1 MKNFKRFTLAI
12 SLFLLSCTAGWACAW
27 DGDDPAY
34 YNLFHCTRP
43 LPELEDL
50 HIDASALF
58 WARYLNLPVDDN
70 FKSDIRY
77 LRLDDF
83 DNEESDNLLLSN
95 LRRQGSNDAIALLRY
110 NTELADLV
118 DSRFSWSYRKVT
130 PEDYQALLAKV
141 NDLDVNEKL
150 SKRKAFLKM
159 RILSRLDAYDDMM
172 QLWNNEAKD
181 WEPCEMRDR
190 MEGYVARIYFHF
202 GNYDKALPIYFRLND
217 GGSIRLC
224 VNRMLDSASIKE
236 VYQKDPNSMILG
248 YILEDYA
255 NYFYH
260 ANEHKD
266 WELDEEGYDVWTKVT
281 RQRESVV
288 ALAQQIVDEGKA
300 KDLQMWQA
308 FIGFMQMITDQNDL
322 AYASFV
328 KAEEL
333 RGGSSVHKLL
343 RHYKFNAALA
353 MSEKPDNFD
362 NYVAQEISHYKVYAQ
377 LLSDPEGDVL
387 NRLYAQDTRYRFYN
401 YVNQRGNPT
410 LSFLA
415 HCTLDPVAYWEM
427 DRPLSTQQVK
437 EVQSYVRHGGEGALG
452 QCLVK
457 YCDISDDQFNEMIGT
472 KLMRDGNYTE
482 AREYLAKVP
491 NNYLRTLGIAVYLMN
506 RTIPDRPFERKDRKE
521 YYDIEVTDIR
531 NVKLEFC
538 DQIIQLR
545 EQLSKAKGDA
555 KADIAYRMANM
566 LYQASTS
573 GDLWALSEYS
583 WSSYGTHRNEMNVQS
598 IDLLKL
604 ALDCTSDYNRQVECY
619 YGLAANPCTDQDVTA
634 TYDWDNMRYYL
645 EPQDIQREAYIWLR
659 YTSKRDH
666 PIFESCDWLKMY
678 IHFST
683 D

>member
-12 SLFLLSCTAGWACAW
+12 SLCLLSWTAGWACGW

-34 YNLFHCTRP
+34 YNLFRCTRP
-43 LPELEDL
+43 LPELEDQ
-50 HIDASALF
+50 HIDASTLF
-58 WARYLNLPVDDN
+58 WARYLGVVVNDD
-70 FKSDIRY
+70 FKNDVQY
-77 LRLDDF
+77 LRPEDF
-83 DNEESDNLLLSN
+83 DDAESANLLLST
-95 LRRQGSNDAIALLRY
+95 LRSQGKTDAIELLRL
-110 NTELADLV
+110 NCELEELV
-118 DSRFSWSYRKVT
+118 ESRFSWSYRKVT
-130 PEDYQALLAKV
+130 PEDYQTLLAKV
-141 NDLDVNEKL
+141 NDLNVNNKL
-150 SKRKAFLKM
+150 SKRKTFLKM
-159 RILSRLDAYDDMM
+159 RILSRLNAYDDMM
-172 QLWNNEAKD
+172 TLWDNEAKD
-181 WEPCEMRDR
+181 WEPSEIRDR
-190 MEGYVARIYFHF
+190 MEGYVARIYFHY

-224 VNRMLDSASIKE
+224 VNRMLDATSIE
-236 VYQKDPNSMILG
+236 DAYQKDPDAMILG

-260 ANEHKD
+260 ANEHSD
-266 WELDEEGYDVWTKVT
+266 WEVNEKGYEIWSKVT
-281 RQRESVV
+281 LQRENVM
-288 ALAQQIVDEGKA
+288 ALAQKVVDEGKA

-322 AYASFV
+322 AYNSFT

-333 RGGSSVHKLL
+333 RGGGSVRYLL
-343 RHYKFNAALA
+343 RHYKFNAALK
-353 MSEKPDNFD
+353 MTEKPENFD
-362 NYVAQEISHYKVYAQ
+362 KYVAQEISYYKNISQ
-377 LLSDPEGDVL
+377 FLSDPEGEVL
-387 NRLYAQDTRYRFYN
+387 NRLYAHDTQYRLYN
-401 YVNQRGNPT
+401 YVNQRNNPT

-415 HCTLDPVAYWEM
+415 HATLDPGAYWEL
-427 DRPLSTQQVK
+427 DRPMSTQQVM
-437 EVQSYVRHGGEGALG
+437 EVQSYVRNGGDGELG
-452 QCLVK
+452 QCFVK
-457 YCDISDDQFNEMIGT
+457 YCNISDDQFNEMIGT
-472 KLMRDGNYTE
+472 KLMRDGSYTE
-482 AREYLAKVP
+482 ARKYLAKVP
-491 NNYLRTLGIAVYLMN
+491 NNYLRTLGISVYLMN
-506 RTIPDRPFERKDRKE
+506 RTIPDTPFERKNRKD
-521 YYDIEVTDIR
+521 YYDVELTDIR

-555 KADIAYRMANM
+555 KTDIAYQMANM
-566 LYQASTS
+566 LYHASPS

-619 YGLAANPCTDQDVTA
+619 YGLAANPCTDEDVTA
-634 TYDWDNMRYYL
+634 SYDWDNKRYYL

-678 IHFST
+678 IYFST